1 MNVIGDIM
9 FPTGKYQTSEGEE
22 KTRWLKCGVL
32 MQNAEGNYRIKL
44 EAMPLGVE
52 PDGAWFAVFEKERA
66 KPAAQT
72 PARHT
77 DWVAGYER
85 EQAKGKAA
93 DLDDEMMPF

>member
-9 FPTGKYQTSEGEE
+9 FPTGKYQTREGEE

-52 PDGAWFAVFEKERA
+52 PDGAWFAVFEKEQP
-66 KPAAQT
+66 KPQPKQQSFRQPDA
-72 PARHT
+72 
-77 DWVAGYER
+77 
-85 EQAKGKAA
+85 
-93 DLDDEMMPF
+93 LDDDMPF

>member
-9 FPTGKYQTSEGEE
+9 FPTGKYQTREGEE

-66 KPAAQT
+66 QPAA
-72 PARHT
+72 PARPPAK
-77 DWVAGYER
+77 DLVGGY
-85 EQAKGKAA
+85 
-93 DLDDEMMPF
+93 DPDDQMPF